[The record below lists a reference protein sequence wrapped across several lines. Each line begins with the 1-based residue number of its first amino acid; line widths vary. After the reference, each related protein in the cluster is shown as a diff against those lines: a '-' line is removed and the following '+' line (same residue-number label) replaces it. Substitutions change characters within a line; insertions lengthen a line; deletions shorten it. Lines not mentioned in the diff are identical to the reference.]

1 MGNIFEKLYAEANDK
16 NELLFMDCNLSIVKR
31 QMNEGNHIVVLQKK
45 SLDMYTPEL
54 ASVYAETD
62 DKGNIVAAWN
72 DKKYVEDNLL
82 SGDDMVLL
90 QEVFN

>member
-1 MGNIFEKLYAEANDK
+1 MDNIFKKLYAEVNDK

-31 QMNEGNHIVVLQKK
+31 QMNEGNRIAALQKK

-54 ASVYAETD
+54 ASIYAETD
-62 DKGNIVAAWN
+62 GKGNIVTAWN

-82 SGDDMVLL
+82 PGDDMVLL
-90 QEVFN
+90 QEVSN

>member
-1 MGNIFEKLYAEANDK
+1 MGNIFKKLYAEVNDK
-16 NELLFMDCNLSIVKR
+16 NELRFYGLQFEYVKR
-31 QMNEGNHIVVLQKK
+31 QMNEGNRIAALQKK

-54 ASVYAETD
+54 ASIYAETD
-62 DKGNIVAAWN
+62 GKGNIVAAWN

-90 QEVFN
+90 QEVSN

>member
-1 MGNIFEKLYAEANDK
+1 MGNIFEKLYAEVNDK
-16 NELLFMDCNLSIVKR
+16 NEVLFMDRNLSIVKR
-31 QMNEGNHIVVLQKK
+31 QMNEGNRIAALQKK

-62 DKGNIVAAWN
+62 GKGNIVAAWN
-72 DKKYVEDNLL
+72 DKKYVEDTLL

-90 QEVFN
+90 QEVSN

>member
-1 MGNIFEKLYAEANDK
+1 MDNIFEKLYAEVNDK

-31 QMNEGNHIVVLQKK
+31 QMNEGNRIAVIQKK

-54 ASVYAETD
+54 ASIYAETD
-62 DKGNIVAAWN
+62 DKGNIVAVWN

-82 SGDDMVLL
+82 SGNDMVLL
-90 QEVFN
+90 QEVSN

>member
-1 MGNIFEKLYAEANDK
+1 MGNIFEKLYAEVNDK
-16 NELLFMDCNLSIVKR
+16 NEVLFMDRNLSIVKR
-31 QMNEGNHIVVLQKK
+31 QMNEGNRIATLQKK

-62 DKGNIVAAWN
+62 GKGNIAAAWN

-90 QEVFN
+90 QEVSN